1 MEIKYEKL
9 IEVLEQAQ
17 AAHHEYEQGFLIGAR
32 DELWASW
39 YASFTVGRLNSP
51 HISPTG
57 MTQQIIEADEAYQNC
72 DSEEEWGV
80 FVAQYILDNLPTE

>member
-39 YASFTVGRLNSP
+39 YASFYSRA
-51 HISPTG
+51 IK
-57 MTQQIIEADEAYQNC
+57 
-72 DSEEEWGV
+72 
-80 FVAQYILDNLPTE
+80 

>member
-1 MEIKYEKL
+1 MEIKYEQL
-9 IEVLEQAQ
+9 VSVLQQAQ
-17 AAHHEYEQGFLIGAR
+17 AAHHEYEQGFLVGAR
-32 DELWASW
+32 DESWASW
-39 YASFTVGRLNSP
+39 YAAFTVGRLNNS

-57 MTQQIIEADEAYQNC
+57 MTQQIIEADTAYQNC